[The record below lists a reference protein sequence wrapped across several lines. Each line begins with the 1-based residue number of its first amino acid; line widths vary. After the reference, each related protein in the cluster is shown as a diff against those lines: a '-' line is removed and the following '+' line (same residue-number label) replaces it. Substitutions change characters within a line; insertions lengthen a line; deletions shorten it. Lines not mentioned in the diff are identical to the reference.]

1 MTQEVGPVGLDM
13 APTTQRSRREPWV
26 VRRDVYIGGWVVAA
40 LALVGV
46 PLGLI
51 WQAVSPRSAGLVL
64 QSGAII
70 PDETEALIGTDG
82 WFALLTGVV
91 GLIAALVVWTRRPWR
106 GPATV
111 VALALGGVVG
121 ALVTAL
127 VGHLT
132 GGGAVDRQG
141 WRLAHAAGVA
151 ACDGPAVPRGCD
163 CRTGLRPPGCLH
175 HAGRPGSDGRPGA
188 SRTNRPTRRRRR
200 RLGRHFAS
208 DQFATGLIQSARGS
222 IGALRVC

>member
-1 MTQEVGPVGLDM
+1 
-13 APTTQRSRREPWV
+13 
-26 VRRDVYIGGWVVAA
+26 VYIGGWVVAA

-51 WQAVSPRSAGLVL
+51 WQAVSPRGAGLVL

-132 GGGAVDRQG
+132 GGGQSTGKAGALLTLQVSLHAMGLLFLDAAIAVLVYGLLVLYDR
-141 WRLAHAAGVA
+141 
-151 ACDGPAVPRGCD
+151 DD
-163 CRTGLRPPGCLH
+163 
-175 HAGRPGSDGRPGA
+175 
-188 SRTNRPTRRRRR
+188 
-200 RLGRHFAS
+200 LGR
-208 DQFATGLIQSARGS
+208 TESARIRNQPTTPESASPTGTPIHVRS
-222 IGALRVC
+222 LPPD

>member
-1 MTQEVGPVGLDM
+1 M

-64 QSGAII
+64 QSAAII
-70 PDETEALIGTDG
+70 ADETEALIGTDG
-82 WFALLTGVV
+82 RFALLPGVV
-91 GLIAALVVWTRRPWR
+91 GLIAALVVGPRWSWR

-111 VALALGGVVG
+111 VAVGLGGVVG
-121 ALVTAL
+121 AAVTAR

-132 GGGAVDRQG
+132 CGGESTGKAGA
-141 WRLAHAAGVA
+141 W
-151 ACDGPAVPRGCD
+151 
-163 CRTGLRPPGCLH
+163 
-175 HAGRPGSDGRPGA
+175 
-188 SRTNRPTRRRRR
+188 
-200 RLGRHFAS
+200 
-208 DQFATGLIQSARGS
+208 I
-222 IGALRVC
+222 

>member
-1 MTQEVGPVGLDM
+1 M

-70 PDETEALIGTDG
+70 PDETEALI
-82 WFALLTGVV
+82 
-91 GLIAALVVWTRRPWR
+91 AALVVWTRRSWR
-106 GPATV
+106 GPATL

-132 GGGAVDRQG
+132 GGGQS
-141 WRLAHAAGVA
+141 
-151 ACDGPAVPRGCD
+151 
-163 CRTGLRPPGCLH
+163 TGK
-175 HAGRPGSDGRPGA
+175 A
-188 SRTNRPTRRRRR
+188 
-200 RLGRHFAS
+200 
-208 DQFATGLIQSARGS
+208 
-222 IGALRVC
+222 GALLTLPVSLHA

>member
-1 MTQEVGPVGLDM
+1 VTQEVGPIGLDM

-26 VRRDVYIGGWVVAA
+26 VRRDVYICGWVVAA

-91 GLIAALVVWTRRPWR
+91 GLIAALVVWTRRSWR

-132 GGGAVDRQG
+132 GGGQSTG
-141 WRLAHAAGVA
+141 KAGALITLPVS
-151 ACDGPAVPRGCD
+151 
-163 CRTGLRPPGCLH
+163 LH
-175 HAGRPGSDGRPGA
+175 
-188 SRTNRPTRRRRR
+188 
-200 RLGRHFAS
+200 
-208 DQFATGLIQSARGS
+208 ATGLLFFEAAIAVLVYGLLVAFTTRDDLGRTDAPAHPEPTDQPGVGVAGWAATSHPINS
-222 IGALRVC
+222 PPD